1 MISAWNE
8 EVRLGGGGV
17 EVDKDIRR
25 GLVTGGAVR
34 ECFVFVACS
43 EIDDA
48 ACNFWGWTVCSNG
61 SAFCLDLLDDAFG
74 GSAVEGV
81 MIEDN
86 DLR

>member
-25 GLVTGGAVR
+25 GLGTGGAVR
-34 ECFVFVACS
+34 VCFVCS

-48 ACNFWGWTVCSNG
+48 ACNFCGWTVCSNG
-61 SAFCLDLLDDAFG
+61 SDFCLDLLDDAFG